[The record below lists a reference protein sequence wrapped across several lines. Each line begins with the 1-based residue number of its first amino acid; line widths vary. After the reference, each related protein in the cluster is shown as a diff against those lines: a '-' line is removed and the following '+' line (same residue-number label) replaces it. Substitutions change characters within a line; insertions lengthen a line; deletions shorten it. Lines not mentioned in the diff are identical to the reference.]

1 MLNSTHIDLVFE
13 DDVFKEYLCTRNII
27 VNELQEHIHEAIMNV
42 LERTMSETTIL
53 EFAIM
58 KGLHLK
64 NSKNKRDTIQQLWNP
79 MKRSQKRRSTCNSSS
94 YTNSKRRLSDEECQS
109 TTNYTCMFKWKNN
122 SHEKEISVHNS
133 EIVESVNSE
142 IVESVHSEIVESVHS
157 EIVESNTTEEISD
170 IIDLT
175 LEHVESTE
183 QIEEIPNVDSI
194 VMKCCHSCNASF
206 EMNKCSQ
213 IHQFCAKY
221 QKYTELRIPNSVF
234 DNFYSVWLPVDNS
247 ISNVHYEDI
256 NKRRSMI
263 RNVALDTSI
272 RMDSTGYC
280 RYLQDISLYYPSLM
294 NATQKDALYFMN
306 NHNVYPRTI
315 TDDMLNLLPVSNVYL
330 I

>member
-79 MKRSQKRRSTCNSSS
+79 MRRSQKRRNTCNSGS

-109 TTNYTCMFKWKNN
+109 STNYTCMFKWKNK
-122 SHEKEISVHNS
+122 SHEKAI
-133 EIVESVNSE
+133 SVNSE
-142 IVESVHSEIVESVHS
+142 IVESVHCEIVESVHS
-157 EIVESNTTEEISD
+157 EILESNATEEISDIIVESNATEEISD

-175 LEHVESTE
+175 LERVESTE
-183 QIEEIPNVDSI
+183 ENIDSI

-221 QKYTELRIPNSVF
+221 QKYTELRTPNSVF

-315 TDDMLNLLPVSNVYL
+315 TDDMLNLLPVSNVYM

>member
-13 DDVFKEYLCTRNII
+13 DDVFKEYLGTRNIV

-58 KGLHLK
+58 KGIHLK

-79 MKRSQKRRSTCNSSS
+79 MRRSQKRRNTCNSGS

-109 TTNYTCMFKWKNN
+109 STNYTCMFKWKNK
-122 SHEKEISVHNS
+122 SHEKAISVH
-133 EIVESVNSE
+133 NSE
-142 IVESVHSEIVESVHS
+142 IVESVHSEIVSEILESNATEEIS
-157 EIVESNTTEEISD
+157 DIIVESNATEEISD

-175 LEHVESTE
+175 LERVESTE
-183 QIEEIPNVDSI
+183 ENVDSI

-221 QKYTELRIPNSVF
+221 QKYTELRTPNSVF

-315 TDDMLNLLPVSNVYL
+315 TDDMLNLLPVSNVYM

>member
-13 DDVFKEYLCTRNII
+13 DDVFKEYLGTRNIV

-58 KGLHLK
+58 KGIHLK

-79 MKRSQKRRSTCNSSS
+79 MRRSQKRRNTCNSGS

-109 TTNYTCMFKWKNN
+109 STNYTCMFKWKNK
-122 SHEKEISVHNS
+122 SHEKAI
-133 EIVESVNSE
+133 SVNSE
-142 IVESVHSEIVESVHS
+142 IVESVHCEIVESVHS
-157 EIVESNTTEEISD
+157 EILESNATEEISD

-175 LEHVESTE
+175 LERVESTE
-183 QIEEIPNVDSI
+183 ENVDSI

-221 QKYTELRIPNSVF
+221 QKYTELRTPNSVF

-315 TDDMLNLLPVSNVYL
+315 TDDMLNLLPVSNVYM

>member
-13 DDVFKEYLCTRNII
+13 DDVFKEYLCTRNIV

-58 KGLHLK
+58 KGIHLK

-79 MKRSQKRRSTCNSSS
+79 MRRSQKRRNTCNSGS

-109 TTNYTCMFKWKNN
+109 STNYTCMFKWKNK
-122 SHEKEISVHNS
+122 SHEKAI
-133 EIVESVNSE
+133 SVNSE
-142 IVESVHSEIVESVHS
+142 IVESVHCEIVESVHS
-157 EIVESNTTEEISD
+157 EILESNATEEISD

-175 LEHVESTE
+175 LERVESTE
-183 QIEEIPNVDSI
+183 ENVDSI

-221 QKYTELRIPNSVF
+221 QKYTELRTPNSVF

-315 TDDMLNLLPVSNVYL
+315 TDDMLNLLPVSNVYM

>member
-79 MKRSQKRRSTCNSSS
+79 MRRSQKRRNTCNSGS

-109 TTNYTCMFKWKNN
+109 STNYTCMFKWKNK
-122 SHEKEISVHNS
+122 SHEKAI
-133 EIVESVNSE
+133 SVNSE
-142 IVESVHSEIVESVHS
+142 IVESVHCEIVESVHS
-157 EIVESNTTEEISD
+157 EILESNATEEISD

-175 LEHVESTE
+175 LERVESTE
-183 QIEEIPNVDSI
+183 ENVDSI

-221 QKYTELRIPNSVF
+221 QKYTELRTPNSVF

-315 TDDMLNLLPVSNVYL
+315 TDDMLNLLPVSNVYM

>member
-13 DDVFKEYLCTRNII
+13 DDVFKEYLCTRNIV

-58 KGLHLK
+58 KGIHLK

-79 MKRSQKRRSTCNSSS
+79 MKRSQKRRNTCNSGS

-109 TTNYTCMFKWKNN
+109 STNYTCMFKWKNN
-122 SHEKEISVHNS
+122 SHEKAI
-133 EIVESVNSE
+133 SVNSE

-157 EIVESNTTEEISD
+157 EILESNATEEISD

-175 LEHVESTE
+175 LERVESTE
-183 QIEEIPNVDSI
+183 ENVDSI

-221 QKYTELRIPNSVF
+221 QKYTELRTPNSVF

-315 TDDMLNLLPVSNVYL
+315 TDDMLNLLPVSNVYM